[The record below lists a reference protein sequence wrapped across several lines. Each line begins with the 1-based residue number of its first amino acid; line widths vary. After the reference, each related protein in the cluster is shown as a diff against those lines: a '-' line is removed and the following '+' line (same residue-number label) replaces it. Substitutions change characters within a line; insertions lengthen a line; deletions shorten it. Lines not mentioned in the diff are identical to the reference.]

1 MTPAEQVQRATA
13 EAAAPTIAEDINQMK
28 IKIELLKAQVQDISP
43 MKVRIEQLEA
53 EVTCQKKE
61 VAHGKD
67 LLARLAAEGTAA
79 GTPSGGAAGTPC
91 KAEVQ
96 DIDPMKIRIE
106 QLEAEVTCLK
116 KEVAH
121 GKELLARLA
130 AEGTAAGTPSGGAA
144 GTPCV
149 FHREGQIAEKVTKAI
164 GGREKCCYSWTQHL
178 ESTLFSEKDVVAVH
192 KLYDNLASD
201 WDKFTVTACRT
212 QANRFFH
219 VQCKTCNR
227 FVSGKYGIHDTDAA
241 RDEACRTLM
250 QFVLLGS
257 ELSETPQV

>member
-1 MTPAEQVQRATA
+1 MDVSPAWRLVNGHTSKYYWQHKTGWWQVETPDEQVQRATA

-43 MKVRIEQLEA
+43 MQVRIEQLE
-53 EVTCQKKE
+53 KE

-91 KAEVQ
+91 
-96 DIDPMKIRIE
+96 
-106 QLEAEVTCLK
+106 
-116 KEVAH
+116 
-121 GKELLARLA
+121 
-130 AEGTAAGTPSGGAA
+130 
-144 GTPCV
+144 V
-149 FHREGQIAEKVTKAI
+149 FHGEGQVAEKVTKAI
-164 GGREKCCYSWTQHL
+164 GSHEKSCYSWTQHL

-192 KLYDNLASD
+192 KLYDHLAPD
-201 WDKFTVTACRT
+201 WDKFKVTACRT

-227 FVSGKYGIHDTDAA
+227 FVFGKYGKDDEDAA
-241 RDEACRTLM
+241 QDEACRTLM

-257 ELSETPQV
+257 ELSETPQVCHVRYKESIEPP